1 MKRDEG
7 MNTLLWAAA
16 ARVPIDVAEPDLVTG
31 GGLVS
36 YWALIAVACIFC
48 VTGVAAGI
56 ILNTWIQKMQKG
68 AASKAADKIRQ
79 DAQREAEHI
88 LRDARVSA
96 KGETLK
102 MREDCEQEIK
112 ERRREQAGNE
122 KRLAQREELLD
133 RRADSMDAKAKN
145 LEKQE
150 KEIETLRERLSNR
163 EQELSKSISRQID
176 ELERIAQ
183 LGREEARSMLLEKLK
198 NDIKNESGI
207 MVRNQLEEAKARSE
221 REARRILTYAIQR
234 YASDCTYE
242 RTTATIPLPNDE
254 MKGRIIGREGR
265 NIRAIEA
272 ATGVSILIDDTP
284 EAVVISCFDPVRK
297 EVARQLME
305 RLISDGR
312 IHPTRVEEL
321 AKKIG
326 KELEEELYQVGEAAV
341 LETGIQ
347 GVSPQIMKLLGRLK
361 YRYSFSQNVLQHSLE
376 TAYFMGMIAAEIG
389 LDEQKAKRI
398 GLFHD
403 LGKAIDH
410 EVEGPHA
417 QIGADLLRKHNEAKD
432 VVHAV
437 AAHHGEIEPDSLY
450 DILISACDTLSA
462 SRPGA
467 RSETTE
473 LYLKRLEQLE
483 SIAHEFAGVESCF
496 ALQAGRE
503 IRVVVVPEKVS
514 EGEAQILARD
524 ICSRIEKEMTYPGQ
538 IKVTIIRETRSVEYA
553 K

>member
-1 MKRDEG
+1 MLLPIIISCVIACAVT
-7 MNTLLWAAA
+7 MTLVLLIQ
-16 ARVPIDVAEPDLVTG
+16 RVRHDSASRSAE
-31 GGLVS
+31 
-36 YWALIAVACIFC
+36 
-48 VTGVAAGI
+48 
-56 ILNTWIQKMQKG
+56 
-68 AASKAADKIRQ
+68 KIRS
-79 DAQREAEHI
+79 DAEREAEHL

-96 KGETLK
+96 KGETIK
-102 MREDCEQEIK
+102 MREECEAELK
-112 ERRREQAGNE
+112 ERRREQSNVE

-133 RRADSMDAKAKN
+133 RRADSMDAKLKN
-145 LEKQE
+145 IEKQE
-150 KEIETLRERLSNR
+150 ADIATLRERLSTR
-163 EQELSKSISRQID
+163 EQELNKNISRQID
-176 ELERIAQ
+176 ELERIS
-183 LGREEARSMLLEKLK
+183 GYSREEAREVLLEKLK
-198 NDIKNESGI
+198 NEVKNESGLL
-207 MVRNQLEEAKARSE
+207 VRDILEEAKERSE
-221 REARRILTYAIQR
+221 KEARRILTYAMQR

-265 NIRAIEA
+265 NIRAIES
-272 ATGVSILIDDTP
+272 ATGVNILIDDTP

-297 EVARQLME
+297 EVARRLME
-305 RLISDGR
+305 KLIGDGR

-321 AKKIG
+321 VKKIS
-326 KELEEELYQVGEAAV
+326 KEQEEELFQIGESAV
-341 LETGIQ
+341 LETGIP

-376 TAYFMGMIAAEIG
+376 VAYFMGIIAAELG
-389 LDEQKAKRI
+389 LDEKKAKRI

-417 QIGADLLRKHNEAKD
+417 QIGADVLRKYNEAKD

-437 AAHHGEIEPDSLY
+437 AAHHAEIEPESLY
-450 DILISACDTLSA
+450 DILINICDTLSA

-483 SIAHEFAGVESCF
+483 TIAHEFPGVESCF

-503 IRVVVVPEKVS
+503 IRVVVVPEKVG
-514 EGEAQILARD
+514 EGEAQMLAKE